1 MASPVI
7 PPGNMYTNL
16 VSYTTSKTPTLA
28 YHSVTEASRDHH
40 SGAFESHTSSEA
52 NSWKN
57 ENTIYGTSM
66 SGTVPLPFRLL
77 PTQNSSPCFRSLQD
91 QQYSPWGQASL
102 ERIITRWP
110 DDEHKMNYAH
120 PEKLESEVSIPAMN
134 QGTNGDRVYHYTA
147 AQDLS
152 PEHHP
157 TIHGF
162 YQFADIHGQ
171 VVPTRALMPQDQGY
185 NRFHTNI
192 VAQLVLRR
200 DQAEQEKKKLE
211 DSLEVNDREKI
222 ESFQLVQG
230 LEQERDRRIYESPSK
245 E

>member
-7 PPGNMYTNL
+7 PP
-16 VSYTTSKTPTLA
+16 A
-28 YHSVTEASRDHH
+28 YHSVTETSRLHH
-40 SGAFESHTSSEA
+40 SGTLQSHTSSEA
-52 NSWKN
+52 NSWKD
-57 ENTIYGTSM
+57 ENTTYGTSM

-77 PTQNSSPCFRSLQD
+77 PTQNSSPCFRSPQD
-91 QQYSPWGQASL
+91 QQYSPFGQASP

-110 DDEHKMNYAH
+110 DDEHKMNYAY
-120 PEKLESEVSIPAMN
+120 PGKLESEAVSIPAMK

-162 YQFADIHGQ
+162 YQFADIHEQ

-200 DQAEQEKKKLE
+200 DQAEQEEKKLE
-211 DSLEVNDREKI
+211 DSLELNNREKI
-222 ESFQLVQG
+222 ESLQLVQG